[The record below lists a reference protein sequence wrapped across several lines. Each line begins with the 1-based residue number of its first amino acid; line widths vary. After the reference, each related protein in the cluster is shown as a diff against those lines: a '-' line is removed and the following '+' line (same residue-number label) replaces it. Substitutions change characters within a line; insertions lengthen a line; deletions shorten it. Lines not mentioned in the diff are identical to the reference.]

1 MLMQNE
7 GSCKGCLENERIGLM
22 EIKHYIL
29 SQTYGCMFQNL
40 VFEFIHTPAIFY
52 RHKIKLTPEQYG
64 LKRWSRSLTRG

>member
-1 MLMQNE
+1 ML
-7 GSCKGCLENERIGLM
+7 
-22 EIKHYIL
+22 
-29 SQTYGCMFQNL
+29 QNL

>member
-29 SQTYGCMFQNL
+29 SQTYGCMFHNL
-40 VFEFIHTPAIFY
+40 VFEFIHTSAIFY
-52 RHKIKLTPEQYG
+52 RHKINFVYCYEYNK
-64 LKRWSRSLTRG
+64 KRWKEGYY